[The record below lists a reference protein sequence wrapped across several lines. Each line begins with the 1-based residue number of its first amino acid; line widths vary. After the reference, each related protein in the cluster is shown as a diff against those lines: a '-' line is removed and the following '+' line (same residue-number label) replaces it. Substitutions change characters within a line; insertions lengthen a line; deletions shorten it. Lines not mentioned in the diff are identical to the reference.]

1 MKKSLQHIIFGAFI
15 LVVGLAACNKDTT
28 YVADPVTSSSS
39 AYIKFLH
46 VSPSL
51 ATITGQADNVTLL
64 NLDLKSNTY
73 SKITGTPLAYERYF
87 PNIVVLRLKEI

>member
-1 MKKSLQHIIFGAFI
+1 MKKSLQHIIFGTLV

-28 YVADPVTSSSS
+28 YVADPVTLSSS

-64 NLDLKSNTY
+64 NFCLLYTSPSPRD
-73 SKITGTPLAYERYF
+73 
-87 PNIVVLRLKEI
+87 